1 MLSSTYYKQQSV
13 HPQEESHM
21 QFYGICSCIRMS
33 SLVGVRMY
41 VYQTHPDIDQT
52 AYTDAW
58 TNTAKLHIQVFLMM
72 NSWSSKHVENNII

>member
-52 AYTDAW
+52 AYTDA
-58 TNTAKLHIQVFLMM
+58 
-72 NSWSSKHVENNII
+72 